1 VTDNVGDT
9 STSPLTLETSLE
21 LLQGWTLRSV
31 VSVLVFLSIP
41 DAIVC
46 ALALA
51 HRAVIW
57 PELRLVGSPRALYL
71 MVSTC
76 HLFLLQDNCRGAL
89 LAAVCHNALLVMLL
103 NAPVL
108 QSETGKASGFVQVHQ
123 AESANVT
130 LNANPCRRPT
140 HCGLRWRVNTHAK
153 VCQYTCNGRWRVN
166 THAKVCQYTCN
177 GRWRVNTHAKVCQY
191 TCNGVNTHAMAC
203 DMARQ
208 YTCKSL
214 PDGTPC
220 EEHQQ

>member
-1 VTDNVGDT
+1 M
-9 STSPLTLETSLE
+9 
-21 LLQGWTLRSV
+21 

-130 LNANPCRRPT
+130 LNANPCWTRLCLFRRNRSVAPGAVELGT
-140 HCGLRWRVNTHAK
+140 ALLVQCQTGQASGFVKVERAQDRHRARVFL
-153 VCQYTCNGRWRVN
+153 YFF
-166 THAKVCQYTCN
+166 
-177 GRWRVNTHAKVCQY
+177 
-191 TCNGVNTHAMAC
+191 
-203 DMARQ
+203 
-208 YTCKSL
+208 
-214 PDGTPC
+214 
-220 EEHQQ
+220 